1 MEAFNRS
8 SLDQTADDAAGHPDV
23 GGLLPREDSVLGG
36 RESTQL
42 DPFFSLNHS
51 WIIWNIFKFTNRS
64 RIGSVVRMELSIKS
78 WASRRDDDMP
88 LLMADRPAA

>member
-8 SLDQTADDAAGHPDV
+8 SLDQPAEDAAGQAEV

-42 DPFFSLNHS
+42 APFFFLNHS
-51 WIIWNIFKFTNRS
+51 
-64 RIGSVVRMELSIKS
+64 
-78 WASRRDDDMP
+78 
-88 LLMADRPAA
+88 

>member
-8 SLDQTADDAAGHPDV
+8 SLDQPADDAAGQPDV

-42 DPFFSLNHS
+42 DPPFVLNHS
-51 WIIWNIFKFTNRS
+51 WNIWDSFKIIISS
-64 RIGSVVRMELSIKS
+64 RFGGVVPLELSIK
-78 WASRRDDDMP
+78 
-88 LLMADRPAA
+88 